1 LLNSVVN
8 HSSLVYV
15 LDYLLFVVVFISFFG
30 DLYYKEIVD
39 LVGFSADLFIY
50 GFFFSYSHVG
60 LSYADCRYYLLVDLY
75 RGSGDVHCGRHLVSN
90 LAFHVGLLFQLGKE
104 SLLIS
109 SFDNVL

>member
-30 DLYYKEIVD
+30 DFNHKEIVD
-39 LVGFSADLFIY
+39 LVGFGADLFSHI
-50 GFFFSYSHVG
+50 FFFSYSHVG
-60 LSYADCRYYLLVDLY
+60 LSYTNCWHYLLVDLY
-75 RGSGDVHCGRHLVSN
+75 RGSSDVHCWRHLVAD
-90 LAFHVGLLFQLGKE
+90 LGLHVGLLFELGKE
-104 SLLIS
+104 SLLIN